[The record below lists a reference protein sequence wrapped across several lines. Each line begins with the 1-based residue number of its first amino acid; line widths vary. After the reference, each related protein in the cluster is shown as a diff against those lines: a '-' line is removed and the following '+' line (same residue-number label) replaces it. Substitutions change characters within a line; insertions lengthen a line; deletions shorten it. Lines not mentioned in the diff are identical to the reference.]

1 MEDKEDP
8 ASVPTNDTQ
17 DGIGPNTTEGQNAV
31 VPESD
36 GDGNTITD
44 DESKES
50 DSQSKDFT
58 SPNTSSDLF
67 CGTPQKTNSRR
78 QSFITLE
85 KYSGGKSPCPG
96 TAPTFPGPLA
106 KATDG
111 QERANSSGATS
122 SPAAQRSTG
131 SDSQVS
137 SASSPRETKSNQSL
151 RSDAAESPV
160 RPRECGTTCEPRRL
174 IESLPS
180 RATEAADGEPGVQI
194 EAGKKEDEEVAS
206 TLEEESLSQEEKLD
220 ESQSSVTKTSGEP
233 RRSGRHR
240 VRPSRPSEEPEEK
253 PVPPKRTRSQE
264 AAQSKPNTRKRPTS
278 EEDNGRERLR
288 TRAQAAASESSQS
301 RTSKRVKLYSS
312 SQDFLENVEP
322 KRSSSRDS
330 SQTDLPS
337 EVQADGRS
345 QSQGRS
351 GRKSK
356 TSPPTEEES
365 ETSTKVLQDAKEAT
379 KTEPLQRAEDL
390 QEEDGP
396 KGASQASTPSPEQ
409 RDDAQELRVGEK
421 SEMDE
426 DAKEDSQ
433 NTTTKQ
439 ELVPGGTVEA
449 KMVPVTPTD
458 SPKTMESS
466 EEILSQEDSKEN
478 VLSSQDGQSLRRSR
492 RSKVSSDPEE
502 SDEKRKHHKSARPSR
517 ACSQGSS
524 PANSQTKTSADGRTR
539 RSGQTKSSPLSTPD
553 NSQSAEPSNETGRY
567 SSRRS
572 SQASQS
578 KANSSLLESSEPRAN
593 IPAAKRKGRKPRVST
608 QNPASLES
616 DPSVQ
621 DTDPSSLNDSQST
634 QDFQTRQSNLD
645 DSQSTQEDPV
655 PESSLQGP
663 QPVHTNPDTESNS
676 DGFESTEG
684 KPVLESH
691 LDHLQPKQDTT
702 MADDGEPQTEMD
714 CESPSVSPPMDQH
727 SVNDST
733 SGIALSKDND
743 DTDLQT
749 AGSHG
754 TEGGSCEASISS
766 DEPTVSPA
774 VETTLGTEKSVEETK
789 ESPSQCD
796 AAHQEPVR
804 HPEDQELEAIG
815 PTDVHPCTGNQ
826 TDGSSDP
833 NSVAKQEEQLA
844 CVTEHA
850 SSSRDADATDVAP
863 QVKQDVGTE
872 TTECRDEDETKTDD
886 AGKACDTASVE
897 VCSASAMT
905 SQRGGEE
912 VFLDSPLKQ
921 KDLDGVIGQDLGQ
934 SPSSRTR
941 GTWSPSA
948 SPSTSILKKGQKRP
962 LEDQTPSPLVK
973 VNRGLVLVLQHIPA
987 FVGSHLILFFC
998 LAFDSLVQA
1007 SVLR

>member
-8 ASVPTNDTQ
+8 ASVPTKDTQ
-17 DGIGPNTTEGQNAV
+17 DVIGPNTTEGQSTV

-36 GDGNTITD
+36 GEGNTITD

-78 QSFITLE
+78 QPFITLE
-85 KYSGGKSPCPG
+85 TYSGGKSPCPD
-96 TAPTFPGPLA
+96 TASTFPGPLA

-111 QERANSSGATS
+111 QERTNSSGATS
-122 SPAAQRSTG
+122 SSAAQRSTG
-131 SDSQVS
+131 SGSQVS
-137 SASSPRETKSNQSL
+137 SASSPKETKSNQSF

-174 IESLPS
+174 IERLPS
-180 RATEAADGEPGVQI
+180 RTTEPGAQI
-194 EAGKKEDEEVAS
+194 ETGKKEDEEVAS
-206 TLEEESLSQEEKLD
+206 TLEEESLSQEEKPD

-240 VRPSRPSEEPEEK
+240 VRPSRPSEDPKEPEEK
-253 PVPPKRTRSQE
+253 PAHPKRTRSQE
-264 AAQSKPNTRKRPTS
+264 AAQSPAHSKPNTRKRPTS

-288 TRAQAAASESSQS
+288 TRAQTAPSSESSQT

-330 SQTDLPS
+330 SQTDL
-337 EVQADGRS
+337 QADGRS

-365 ETSTKVLQDAKEAT
+365 ETTTKVLQDAKEAT
-379 KTEPLQRAEDL
+379 RTEPQQRAEDL

-396 KGASQASTPSPEQ
+396 KEASEVSTPSPEQ
-409 RDDAQELRVGEK
+409 RDDAQELGVGEK
-421 SEMDE
+421 SKMDE

-433 NTTTKQ
+433 NTTTK
-439 ELVPGGTVEA
+439 EVETVEA
-449 KMVPVTPTD
+449 KMVPATPTD

-466 EEILSQEDSKEN
+466 EEILSQDDSKEN
-478 VLSSQDGQSLRRSR
+478 VLLSQDGQSLRRSR
-492 RSKVSSDPEE
+492 RSKVSSDTEE
-502 SDEKRKHHKSARPSR
+502 SDEKRKHQKSARPSR

-524 PANSQTKTSADGRTR
+524 PANSQADGRSR
-539 RSGQTKSSPLSTPD
+539 RSAQTKSSPLSTPE

-572 SQASQS
+572 AQASQS

-593 IPAAKRKGRKPRVST
+593 LPVAKRRGRKPRVST

-621 DTDPSSLNDSQST
+621 DIDPSSLNDSQST
-634 QDFQTRQSNLD
+634 QDFQTPQSNLD
-645 DSQSTQEDPV
+645 DSQSTQEDPI
-655 PESSLQGP
+655 PESRLQGP

-676 DGFESTEG
+676 DGLESTEI

-691 LDHLQPKQDTT
+691 LDHLQPKRDTT

-714 CESPSVSPPMDQH
+714 CESPSVSPPMGRH

-733 SGIALSKDND
+733 SGVALSKHND
-743 DTDLQT
+743 GTDLQT

-754 TEGGSCEASISS
+754 TDGGQESGSCEASVSS
-766 DEPTVSPA
+766 DEPTMSPG
-774 VETTLGTEKSVEETK
+774 VETTLGTEESVEETR

-796 AAHQEPVR
+796 AAHQEPVH
-804 HPEDQELEAIG
+804 HPEDQELEGIG
-815 PTDVHPCTGNQ
+815 PTDVHPCTWNR

-833 NSVAKQEEQLA
+833 NSDSKQEEELA

-872 TTECRDEDETKTDD
+872 TTECRDEDETKTDG

-905 SQRGGEE
+905 SQRAGEE

-921 KDLDGVIGQDLGQ
+921 KDLDGLIGQDLGQ

-973 VNRGLVLVLQHIPA
+973 VNPGLVLVQQHISA
-987 FVGSHLILFFC
+987 FVESRLILF
-998 LAFDSLVQA
+998 
-1007 SVLR
+1007 SVWLLTR